1 MRVAFN
7 ATALLAP
14 WAGVGQYT
22 RNLANELLKI
32 DGLDLEFFCGLSWST
47 SLRATP
53 LAASSS
59 GLLPLARR
67 YLPFSYQLRRFAQN
81 TSFARRA
88 SKGRFGLYHE
98 PNFLPMRFWGRP
110 S

>member
-59 GLLPLARR
+59 GCFRWHAAICRSLI
-67 YLPFSYQLRRFAQN
+67 N
-81 TSFARRA
+81 
-88 SKGRFGLYHE
+88 
-98 PNFLPMRFWGRP
+98 
-110 S
+110 